1 MDIVGYADRFSVRA
15 GDTIRFMVSCKL
27 PSYDADVVRLVHG
40 DLNPEGPGFKE
51 NLVQNVGTFSG
62 QLQELVVGSYVVVPH
77 HPLLRLKESFTLS
90 AWISST
96 TPSKS
101 SQGLL
106 TKWSDSSDTGYGL
119 VLDGDNGLTL
129 WIGGGDGRVERISTG
144 VPLRA
149 PALHAPSWYFV
160 AASYDASAGRVLLY
174 QQPKTIWPM
183 DETAAAVER
192 DIEQLEIADNSVPL
206 IMAGYC
212 EGEESA
218 EPTIAGL
225 YNGRIDRPAVFGR
238 GLSLPELESLRYGA
252 SASDFGDSLIGAW
265 DFGRDFSSDRITDS
279 SNNSLHGHTVNRP
292 TMAIRG
298 HNWSAN
304 YHNYNLAPQEY
315 GAIHFHDDDLDDAGW
330 DVSFEFQ
337 VPMDLKSGVYSA
349 RLTRGDSE
357 DYVPFFVRPA
367 KGASLSKI
375 LFLVPTNSYLPYAN
389 HHAYA
394 RTDYSGLVGWAP
406 STPQDRYIEENHLNS
421 CYDVH
426 TDGSPVFYTSR
437 LRPIVTMRPKYNFWY
452 PRLGRGGPWQ
462 FNADLH
468 LVDWLDEQGYDY
480 DVATDEDLQQEGAEL
495 FNPYSVVLTGSHP
508 EYWSRQGLDAMETY
522 LAGGGRLMYLGGNGF
537 FSVVSFPP
545 DSTHCI
551 EMRREV
557 AHAWSESGEL
567 FHSTTGEQGGNWNP
581 NGRPAGRLTGVGSS
595 TGEGFDYSLPYHRL
609 EDSYDPRAA
618 FIFEGIGKDEV
629 IGNFGLKQSG
639 AGGVEIDRAG
649 YDMGTPPHALV
660 LARATG
666 FSDEYQLTF
675 EAQSTGEWREGSNRG
690 GSQNPLV
697 RSDLVYFEG
706 PNGGGVF
713 SVGSIA
719 WCGSLSHTN
728 YNNNVSRITKNVL
741 DRFSSDVPMV

>member
-27 PSYDADVVRLVHG
+27 PNYNADVVRLIHG
-40 DLNPEGPGFKE
+40 DLNPDGPGFKE
-51 NLVQNVGTFSG
+51 KLVQNVGTFSG
-62 QLQELVVGSYVVVPH
+62 RRQKLVIGSYVVVPD
-77 HPLLRLKESFTLS
+77 HPLLRLNKSFTLS

-106 TKWSDSSDTGYGL
+106 TKWSDFSGTGYGL

-129 WIGGGDGRVERISTG
+129 WIGGTDGRVERISTG
-144 VPLRA
+144 VPLRRA
-149 PALHAPSWYFV
+149 PWYFV
-160 AASYDASAGRVLLY
+160 AASYDSSTGRVLLY
-174 QQPKTIWPM
+174 QQPKTMWPM
-183 DETAAAVER
+183 DETAAEVEK
-192 DIEQLEIADNSVPL
+192 DIRRVAIAENSMPL

-212 EGEESA
+212 EGG
-218 EPTIAGL
+218 EPAQPDVAGL

-238 GLSLPELESLRYGA
+238 SLSLPELESLRDGA
-252 SASDFGDSLIGAW
+252 SPSALGDSLIGAW
-265 DFGRDFSSDRITDS
+265 DFGRDFSSDRVADS

-292 TMAIRG
+292 TRAVRD

-304 YHNYNLAPQEY
+304 YYDFNLAPQEY
-315 GAIHFHDDDLDDAGW
+315 GAIHFHDDDLDDARW

-337 VPMDLKSGVYSA
+337 VPTDLKSGVYGA
-349 RLTRGDSE
+349 RLTAGGSE

-367 KGASLSKI
+367 NGASLAKI

-389 HHAYA
+389 HHAYT
-394 RTDYSGLVGWAP
+394 RTEYSGRVGFVP
-406 STPQDRYIEENHLNS
+406 TTPQDKFIEENHQNS
-421 CYDVH
+421 TYDVH

-452 PRLGRGGPWQ
+452 PHMGRGGPWQ

-468 LVDWLDEQGYDY
+468 LVDWLDELGYDY
-480 DVATDEDLQQEGAEL
+480 DVATDEDLQQEGVGL
-495 FNPYSVVLTGSHP
+495 FGPYSVVVTGSHP

-557 AHAWSESGEL
+557 AMPWSEAGEL
-567 FHSTTGEQGGNWNP
+567 YHSTTGELGGNWNP
-581 NGRPAGRLTGVGSS
+581 GGRPSGRLIRVGSS
-595 TGEGFDYSLPYHRL
+595 TGEGFDYSMPYHRL

-629 IGNFGLKQSG
+629 IGNFGLKQGG

-675 EAQSTGEWREGSNRG
+675 EAASVGDWTQARQRG

-706 PNGGGVF
+706 PGGGGVF

-719 WCGSLSHTN
+719 WCGSLSHNN
-728 YNNNVSRITKNVL
+728 YSNNVSA
-741 DRFSSDVPMV
+741 

>member
-106 TKWSDSSDTGYGL
+106 TKWSESSDTGYGL

-238 GLSLPELESLRYGA
+238 GLSLPELESLRDGA

-292 TMAIRG
+292 TKAIRG

-349 RLTRGDSE
+349 RLTGGDSE

-495 FNPYSVVLTGSHP
+495 FSPYSVVLTGSHP

-581 NGRPAGRLTGVGSS
+581 NGRAAGRLTGVGSS

-629 IGNFGLKQSG
+629 IGNFGLKQGG